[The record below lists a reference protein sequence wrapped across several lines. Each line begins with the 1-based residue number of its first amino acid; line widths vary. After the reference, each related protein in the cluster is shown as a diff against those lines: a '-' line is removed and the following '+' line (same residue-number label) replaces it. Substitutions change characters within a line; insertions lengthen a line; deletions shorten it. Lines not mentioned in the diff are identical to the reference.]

1 MAARRNIA
9 SNLVRFTAIVAGA
22 IFVTL
27 WRRLIPA
34 SDQKLDVSQHTIE
47 RLSELHSKP
56 KYVDMPGTIYNG
68 MRPESSRLLAQEQLN
83 CLLDRLREGLPTK
96 PSKKFALMEFA
107 KTMAEFE
114 AVDTEDREQLLRYLS
129 TIMDILGIANS
140 DGQLSRWMYG
150 PIIGPIFDHVS
161 RKDKA

>member
-1 MAARRNIA
+1 
-9 SNLVRFTAIVAGA
+9 VAGA
-22 IFVTL
+22 ALARL

-34 SDQKLDVSQHTIE
+34 SDQKIDVSQHTIE
-47 RLSELHSKP
+47 KLSELRSKP

-83 CLLDRLREGLPTK
+83 FLLDRLREGLPAK
-96 PSKKFALMEFA
+96 PSKKFALTQFA

-114 AVDTEDREQLLRYLS
+114 AADTEDREQLLRYLGEI
-129 TIMDILGIANS
+129 TDILGIANS

-150 PIIGPIFDHVS
+150 PILGPIFDHVS
-161 RKDKA
+161 KKEQA

>member
-1 MAARRNIA
+1 MPARRNIA

-22 IFVTL
+22 AFARL

-34 SDQKLDVSQHTIE
+34 SDQKLDVSQHTIGK
-47 RLSELHSKP
+47 LSELRSKP

-83 CLLDRLREGLPTK
+83 CLIDRLRDGLPFK
-96 PSKKFALMEFA
+96 PSKKFVLAEFA

-114 AVDTEDREQLLRYLS
+114 ATDTEDREQLLRYLGE
-129 TIMDILGIANS
+129 IMDILGIADS
-140 DGQLSRWMYG
+140 DGQLSRWMCG
-150 PIIGPIFDHVS
+150 PILGPIFDHVS
-161 RKDKA
+161 SP

>member
-1 MAARRNIA
+1 MPARRNIA
-9 SNLVRFTAIVAGA
+9 SNLLRFTAIVAGA
-22 IFVTL
+22 ALARL

-34 SDQKLDVSQHTIE
+34 SDQKIDVSQHTIE
-47 RLSELHSKP
+47 KLSELRSKP

-83 CLLDRLREGLPTK
+83 CLIDRLREGLPAK
-96 PSKKFALMEFA
+96 PSKKFALTQFA

-114 AVDTEDREQLLRYLS
+114 AADTEDREQLLRYLGE
-129 TIMDILGIANS
+129 IMDILGIANS

-150 PIIGPIFDHVS
+150 PILGPIFDHVS
-161 RKDKA
+161 KKEQA